1 MPNII
6 RPARYSSH
14 RHVSLCGTLIY
25 TVGSGYTAVFLRMI
39 DSDAMMRWTI
49 REVARAK
56 GIKSARELG
65 EKAGIAPN
73 SIYKLWRG
81 TATMV
86 GLGTLERLCSV
97 LEVLVGMLLQH
108 IPEDQARNL
117 PTEGPTRGA

>member
-1 MPNII
+1 
-6 RPARYSSH
+6 
-14 RHVSLCGTLIY
+14 
-25 TVGSGYTAVFLRMI
+25 
-39 DSDAMMRWTI
+39 MRWTI

-86 GLGTLERLCSV
+86 GIGTLERLCSV
-97 LEVLVGMLLQH
+97 LEVPVGMLLQH
-108 IPEDQARNL
+108 IPEGELEKEAEDSATKSAHRT
-117 PTEGPTRGA
+117 PTPERKPS

>member
-1 MPNII
+1 
-6 RPARYSSH
+6 
-14 RHVSLCGTLIY
+14 
-25 TVGSGYTAVFLRMI
+25 MI

-49 REVARAK
+49 KEVARAK

-86 GLGTLERLCSV
+86 GIGTLERLCSV
-97 LEVLVGMLLQH
+97 LEVPVGMLLQH
-108 IPEDQARNL
+108 IPEGEPRKQ
-117 PTEGPTRGA
+117 PKEGITRGA